1 MNKIVIGIDIG
12 GSTTKIVAFDR
23 DGGLI
28 EPISVKADDPQT
40 SAYGA
45 FGKFTGAN
53 GIALSDIERVMITG
67 VGSSFISDNI
77 YGLECR
83 FRPEFDC
90 VGKGGLWLSGLDEAL
105 IVSMGTG
112 TAMVYSCAGEPP
124 VYLGG
129 TGIGGGTLHGLGR
142 IVLDVDHV
150 EHLLRLAKG
159 GDISKIDLRISDIA
173 SDKVLPGMP
182 RDMTAANFGR
192 LHDLATPED
201 KALGLLN
208 MVFETVATCA
218 MFAARPY
225 GVKNIVLTGNLSRGG
240 LASDTFRRLGEMVGL
255 NFIIPERSAYATV
268 IGAALGE
275 KSER

>member
-12 GSTTKIVAFDR
+12 GSTTKIVGFDPS
-23 DGGLI
+23 GKLI

-53 GIALSDIERVMITG
+53 MIPLSDIDRVMITG
-67 VGSSFISDNI
+67 VGSSFISDSI
-77 YGLECR
+77 YGLECC

-90 VGKGGLWLSGLDEAL
+90 VGKGGLWLSGLDEAI

-112 TAMVYSCAGEPP
+112 TAMVYSCAGKDP

-150 EHLLRLAKG
+150 EHLLELAQS
-159 GDISKIDLRISDIA
+159 GDISKVDLRISDIA
-173 SDKVLPGMP
+173 SDKVLPNMP
-182 RDMTAANFGR
+182 GDMTASNFGR
-192 LHDLATPED
+192 LHDLASPED
-201 KALGLLN
+201 KALGLVN
-208 MVFETVATCA
+208 MVFETVAMCA
-218 MFAARPY
+218 ALAARPY
-225 GVKNIVLTGNLSRGG
+225 GVKNIVLTGNLSRGEP
-240 LASDTFRRLGEMVGL
+240 ARTTFRRLGEMIGV

-268 IGAALGE
+268 IGAALGD
-275 KSER
+275 SLG

>member
-1 MNKIVIGIDIG
+1 
-12 GSTTKIVAFDR
+12 
-23 DGGLI
+23 
-28 EPISVKADDPQT
+28 
-40 SAYGA
+40 
-45 FGKFTGAN
+45 
-53 GIALSDIERVMITG
+53 
-67 VGSSFISDNI
+67 
-77 YGLECR
+77 
-83 FRPEFDC
+83 
-90 VGKGGLWLSGLDEAL
+90 
-105 IVSMGTG
+105 MGTG
-112 TAMVYSCAGEPP
+112 TAMVYSRAGEPP